1 MRKLAKLAVL
11 LSVPFL
17 TACESGKEIRAG
29 TVEQICKEWLPI
41 SVSKKDV
48 LTQQTGSEI
57 AGGNASNKV
66 WCGPRSIPKQ
76 ETPSRVAAK
85 G

>member
-1 MRKLAKLAVL
+1 MLVAL

-41 SVSKKDV
+41 SVSKKDI
-48 LTQQTGSEI
+48 LTQQTGAEI

-66 WCGPRSIPKQ
+66 WCGPRPVEKQ
-76 ETPSRVAAK
+76 SPPSRVASK
-85 G
+85 S